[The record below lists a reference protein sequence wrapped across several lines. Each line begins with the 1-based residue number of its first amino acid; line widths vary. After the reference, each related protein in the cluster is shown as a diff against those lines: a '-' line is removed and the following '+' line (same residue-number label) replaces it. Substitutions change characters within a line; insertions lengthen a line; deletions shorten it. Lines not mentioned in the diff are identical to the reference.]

1 MPTLLDY
8 RRRIRSVKSTQQ
20 ITRAMKFVAAAKLR
34 RAQEGVFA
42 ARPYAR
48 EILRVL
54 QSAAARVESTAHPL
68 LERRPE
74 ERILVVVVTGD
85 RSLCGAFNSNVIRRA
100 SHVLRENRSKNPQV
114 LAIGKKGRSTL
125 KREGWNFAGDYVN
138 VSGNVNFDIAKKIA
152 GKIAELYES
161 HAFDA
166 VYTVYNEFKNVLTQ
180 RLRTEKLLPV
190 DSELFVSV
198 PPLGAGKFDDWKPVP
213 EKALERVES
222 KSEMERLR
230 AATELKAVDYIYE
243 EPIAEIFS
251 DMVPRYVQSEVFRVL
266 LESEAAEWAARMTA
280 MDSATRN
287 AAELIDKVTLEMNKT
302 RQAAITKEL
311 IEIVSG
317 AASATS

>member
-54 QSAAARVESTAHPL
+54 HSAAARVESTVHPL

-74 ERILVVVVTGD
+74 ERVLVVVLTGD
-85 RSLCGAFNSNVIRRA
+85 RSLCGAFNSNAIRRA
-100 SHVLRENRSKNPQV
+100 SIFMRENSSKKLEV
-114 LAIGKKGRSTL
+114 LAVGKKGRNAL
-125 KREGWNFAGDYVN
+125 KREGWALAGEYVN
-138 VSGNVNFDIAKKIA
+138 VSGNVNFDIAKEIA
-152 GKIAELYES
+152 SKIAELYES
-161 HAFDA
+161 GKVDA

-180 RLRTEKLLPV
+180 RLRTEKLLPI
-190 DSELFVSV
+190 DPAILAESEGPETKSAPQSREEESLPHDLS
-198 PPLGAGKFDDWKPVP
+198 PAGQSM
-213 EKALERVES
+213 VE
-222 KSEMERLR
+222 
-230 AATELKAVDYIYE
+230 YIYE
-243 EPIAEIFS
+243 EPITEIFRHL
-251 DMVPRYVQSEVFRVL
+251 VPRYLQSEVFRIL

-287 AAELIDKVTLEMNKT
+287 AAELIDKVTLQMNKT

>member
-54 QSAAARVESTAHPL
+54 HSAAARVESTVHPL
-68 LERRPE
+68 FERRPE
-74 ERILVVVVTGD
+74 EKIAVVVLTGD

-100 SHVLRENRSKNPQV
+100 SHFMSQNRAKNPHV

-125 KREGWNFAGDYVN
+125 KREGWPLVGEYVN
-138 VSGNVNFDIAKKIA
+138 VSGNVNFDIAKEIA
-152 GKIAELYES
+152 EKIAELYES
-161 HAFDA
+161 RTVDA

-180 RLRTEKLLPV
+180 RLRTEKLLPI
-190 DSELFVSV
+190 D
-198 PPLGAGKFDDWKPVP
+198 PAILGETEGA
-213 EKALERVES
+213 EKKSAAEGSGEEALPHDLSPSGQSMVE
-222 KSEMERLR
+222 
-230 AATELKAVDYIYE
+230 YIYE
-243 EPIAEIFS
+243 EPITEIFS
-251 DMVPRYVQSEVFRVL
+251 HLVPRYLQSEVFRIL

-302 RQAAITKEL
+302 RQATITKEL

>member
-54 QSAAARVESTAHPL
+54 RSAAARIDTAAHPL

-74 ERILVVVVTGD
+74 EKVLVVVLTGD
-85 RSLCGAFNSNVIRRA
+85 RSLAGAFNTNVLRRA
-100 SHVLRENRSKNPQV
+100 TTFLRESTASKKDV
-114 LAIGKKGRSTL
+114 IVVGKKGRDTL
-125 KREGWNFAGDYVN
+125 RKRGIKFVGEYLG
-138 VSGNVNFDIAKKIA
+138 VSSRVDFSVAKDIAALIADLYAKK
-152 GKIAELYES
+152 EV
-161 HAFDA
+161 DA
-166 VYTVYNEFKNVLTQ
+166 VYAVYNEFKNVMVQ
-180 RLRTEKLLPV
+180 NLRSEKLLPIDPGV
-190 DSELFVSV
+190 LTEQSEPARDSHGDALPHDLS
-198 PPLGAGKFDDWKPVP
+198 ASGKSS
-213 EKALERVES
+213 L
-222 KSEMERLR
+222 
-230 AATELKAVDYIYE
+230 VDYIYE
-243 EPIAEIFS
+243 EPVEQIFNGL
-251 DMVPRYVQSEVFRVL
+251 VPRYLESEIFRVL
-266 LESEAAEWAARMTA
+266 LESSAAEHAARMTA

-287 AAELIDKVTLEMNKT
+287 ASELIDKLTLQMNKI

-317 AASATS
+317 AASAVS

>member
-54 QSAAARVESTAHPL
+54 RSAAARIEHAVHPL

-74 ERILVVVVTGD
+74 ERILVVVLTGD
-85 RSLCGAFNSNVIRRA
+85 RSLCGAFNTNVLRRA
-100 SHVLRENRSKNPQV
+100 TAFLQENASKHPQV
-114 LAIGKKGRSTL
+114 MAIGKKGRDTL
-125 KREGWNFAGDYVN
+125 RKRGWKLAGEYLN
-138 VSGNVNFDIAKKIA
+138 VSAKVDFLTAKDIA
-152 GKIAELYES
+152 GKIAELYAAGEV
-161 HAFDA
+161 DA
-166 VYTVYNEFKNVLTQ
+166 VYAVYNEFKNVLVQ
-180 RLRTEKLLPV
+180 KLRTEKLLPIDPGV
-190 DSELFVSV
+190 LVSKTPERGDKLATSGAEGEEALPKELS
-198 PPLGAGKFDDWKPVP
+198 PAGDT
-213 EKALERVES
+213 L
-222 KSEMERLR
+222 L
-230 AATELKAVDYIYE
+230 VDYIYE
-243 EPIAEIFS
+243 EPIREIF
-251 DMVPRYVQSEVFRVL
+251 DALVPRYLESEVFRIL
-266 LESEAAEWAARMTA
+266 LESAAAEHAARMTA

-287 AAELIDKVTLEMNKT
+287 ASELIDNLTLEMNKI
-302 RQAAITKEL
+302 RQAGITKEL